1 MASSSSSERLVIL
14 RDAESCRSELIHSVG
29 LDNILEVF
37 CKTQVLEDLRLLK
50 DCKPAS
56 VSNWS
61 FDEKCLFCCLR
72 REKVKEHVVALT
84 KQIVESGGKPLLGK
98 DLSNISRL
106 EWQSEEFLDAVL
118 HRKEYSPRIPDPH
131 IPVVA
136 CGIVQQMINEL
147 ASHYTSRSDCSQDF
161 LQNNDKKDQSLLKTS
176 CHTSS
181 TAVKIDSVASA
192 KKKFIMVDQDA
203 PLDLSLRKVKV
214 EDFEQDGVLDLST
227 KKNCNKGHTSLRN
240 SHVSPATHLVKRDSV
255 DLSLAQVRDL
265 QAVSTLEEFM
275 SKLCLHHQRQIV
287 EALGFLQSEVKTV
300 AVSNHFQAPT
310 PDLSEKQATT
320 GYSHASFETRA
331 EIQRSERTCAVD
343 AAVSISK
350 TQESSVR
357 TSQKP
362 TAEVLKADVSSTARV
377 VTEKQ
382 VDIGKM
388 EVLSSSSCGTGVE
401 CGNVS
406 SPTKFLVMTKT
417 TTDNDADLGA
427 KKVLGSCSQQIP
439 SSNSVK
445 KCLCSAERC
454 LPTCTVESDHAP
466 LAQKCSF
473 AQNEDAVV
481 MPSTIQK
488 TLNVVLPISPRTA
501 RKSRKGSCLIQRNG
515 SLSCLINDP
524 EMSHCDLVYIR
535 KSITECQPQSRNR
548 LHPRQNARK
557 STRGHRYVEEYLEL
571 KTVRTLARKSIGDCS
586 GNCPA
591 RMPDM
596 HTSVTPKQVLSKSG
610 SVPLVNTPFAG
621 DCMKNVIPKL
631 PSEQIVENEMPGDV
645 VKVTSLGLM
654 VETSL
659 TGKIESSGQLFSEP
673 SGKQS
678 ELTMQLDLI
687 SEAPSCTLNA
697 VVQEKRMDMVEET
710 TETKELTV
718 QKDGCDSQIGPM
730 PEEVVCGTERKA
742 ERENES
748 LPSLSHVS
756 PNMAKECSADEV
768 DMEPRN
774 EREIKNPTEAETA
787 ADVQEQSEASEIKA
801 NTEEDRGAQEQVLH
815 DTESNLQTVNSS
827 ELPVKNQGDSAVSSL
842 TEVSTVQTLVNCKEN
857 ESNPHTSK
865 VLNAKHAV
873 SSDRCLRS
881 RSKGSVDVMKDSMK
895 CGVSE
900 LVDHANDKSP
910 KAHSTETNVHT
921 EQEPDL
927 KVVDIL
933 ETAQELPAAKPCNG
947 LGVDHTVKTRPK
959 SRTATAVGRDKHPSP
974 GVKVNNDL
982 PSVLSPEGLPESVST
997 TSSTTESGKHHKQ
1010 NNQASESTEKMPL
1023 RNKSSPVELSVS
1035 GPCSPI
1041 NKSSPSS
1048 ENMLL
1053 RSRSNTEAP
1062 SSKSISPTEG
1072 HSEKQGQ
1079 MPLRR
1084 SSSIS
1089 EQAANRDVC
1098 TSSEAVTHMPLRS
1111 RTISSK
1117 PTVTKDSPVKSSI
1130 KRFGEQ
1136 PVNSHSSATCRKT
1149 EANGHMPLR
1158 SSASLI
1164 AEQPRN
1170 NKSAVVD
1177 TSESPGHMSLR
1188 GGNVSNTE
1196 KSCGSTT
1203 TPNRNKR
1210 PLRQQRVSASSS
1222 GEAEESPLSSKV
1234 KIPNRKHMEAQIRG
1248 SSSLPDEAFR
1258 LASLQTTEPIVCSP
1272 PKFLEAL
1279 RGEEH
1284 QQLISN
1290 LNAKFDKMHK
1300 SWVPMDKEGQPAPK
1314 PKNKADRL
1322 KEIWKSKRRVRKSRP
1337 LEQQKLS
1344 PVQMLFMKPFDL
1356 SSICRWFLQSTE
1368 TKSLVI
1374 VKKVN
1379 TRLPSETQLCFH
1391 TSAAGAGSSHGIFPS
1406 LQAERLKKHLKKFAI
1421 ASPVKNNP
1429 KNQRLL
1435 SKALGQ
1441 GISAMRSK
1449 EKHEPT
1455 TATRICTKAQSLAG
1469 VTPAQAPES
1478 LAPTAGS
1485 AKNPASARILRK
1497 YSNMREKLQ
1506 VQQNKRCKEKT
1517 FKGAH
1522 LKTAIIPKKANKQ
1535 KLPTCKGSRSVV
1547 QRISSLTKTAK
1558 TNSALK
1564 QRALKRNPC
1573 HKDSASPKRL
1583 KALTKTTKGI
1593 GENASAN
1600 TSSKKQILIKTGTKA
1615 QQIKASG
1622 TKVDTKKLVFQKGPN
1637 NLESQSL
1644 DVDIKPLMLE
1654 DQVLT
1659 RSQRKMEGTTSQTA
1673 SPKSSTKRG
1682 LEALVTPTKRTR
1694 TSKP

>member
-1 MASSSSSERLVIL
+1 MASPCSSERFVIV
-14 RDAESCRSELIHSVG
+14 RDAESWRSELLHSVG
-29 LDNILEVF
+29 LDSILGVF
-37 CKTQVLEDLRLLK
+37 GKTQVLEDLRLLK

-61 FDEKCLFCCLR
+61 FDENCLFCCLR
-72 REKVKEHVVALT
+72 REKVKEHVVALN

-98 DLSNISRL
+98 DPSNISRL

-118 HRKEYSPRIPDPH
+118 HSKEYSPRIPDPH

-147 ASHYTSRSDCSQDF
+147 ASYYTSASDCFQDF
-161 LQNNDKKDQSLLKTS
+161 LQNNEKKHQSLLKPS

-181 TAVKIDSVASA
+181 TAVKIDSCQ
-192 KKKFIMVDQDA
+192 KKLIMDQDA

-227 KKNCNKGHTSLRN
+227 KKNLNKTHTSSR
-240 SHVSPATHLVKRDSV
+240 SSDVSPATHLVKRESV

-265 QAVSTLEEFM
+265 QVVSTLEQFM
-275 SKLCLHHQRQIV
+275 SKLCLHHQRQIF
-287 EALGFLQSEVKTV
+287 EALGFLQSEVKAV
-300 AVSNHFQAPT
+300 AISDQFQVPT
-310 PDLSEKQATT
+310 PDLSDKQATT
-320 GYSHASFETRA
+320 SYSRASFET
-331 EIQRSERTCAVD
+331 RSERTCAVD
-343 AAVSISK
+343 AAASISK
-350 TQESSVR
+350 TQGSSVR
-357 TSQKP
+357 KSPKP
-362 TAEVLKADVSSTARV
+362 IAEVLKAVVSSTARV
-377 VTEKQ
+377 RTEKQ
-382 VDIGKM
+382 EDLSKL
-388 EVLSSSSCGTGVE
+388 EVLSSSSCEKGFE

-406 SPTKFLVMTKT
+406 PKVLVTTKT
-417 TTDNDADLGA
+417 TTDNLGA
-427 KKVLGSCSQQIP
+427 KKELGSSSQQIP
-439 SSNSVK
+439 SINSVK

-454 LPTCTVESDHAP
+454 LPTCTAENEHAGP
-466 LAQKCSF
+466 LAQTCSF
-473 AQNEDAVV
+473 AQNEVAVV
-481 MPSTIQK
+481 KPSTFQK

-501 RKSRKGSCLIQRNG
+501 RKSRKGSCLRQRNG
-515 SLSCLINDP
+515 SLSCIINDA

-535 KSITECQPQSRNR
+535 KSITECQPQSRHR

-571 KTVRTLARKSIGDCS
+571 KTVRTLASKLIDDSS

-610 SVPLVNTPFAG
+610 SVPLVNAPFAG

-631 PSEQIVENEMPGDV
+631 SSEQIVENEMPGDV
-645 VKVTSLGLM
+645 MKVTSLGLM

-659 TGKIESSGQLFSEP
+659 TGQIESNGHIISEP

-678 ELTMQLDLI
+678 ELTMQLD
-687 SEAPSCTLNA
+687 TLNA
-697 VVQEKRMDMVEET
+697 VVQGKCMDMVEET
-710 TETKELTV
+710 TETTELTV

-730 PEEVVCGTERKA
+730 PEVVICGTERKP
-742 ERENES
+742 EHENTFLE
-748 LPSLSHVS
+748 PSLIHVS

-768 DMEPRN
+768 HMEPIG
-774 EREIKNPTEAETA
+774 EREIKKNTEAETA
-787 ADVQEQSEASEIKA
+787 ADFQEQSEASEIKA
-801 NTEEDRGAQEQVLH
+801 NTEEDRGAREQVLH
-815 DTESNLQTVNSS
+815 DIESNFQTVNSS
-827 ELPVKNQGDSAVSSL
+827 ELPVKNQGDSVVSNL
-842 TEVSTVQTLVNCKEN
+842 TEVSTVQMPVKCKKDVDQ
-857 ESNPHTSK
+857 HTSK
-865 VLNAKHAV
+865 GLHANHSV

-881 RSKGSVDVMKDSMK
+881 RSSKGSVDVIKESMK
-895 CGVSE
+895 CGASE
-900 LVDHANDKSP
+900 LDHANDKSP
-910 KAHSTETNVHT
+910 KTHSTETNVHT

-933 ETAQELPAAKPCNG
+933 ESTQELPSAKPCNG
-947 LGVDHTVKTRPK
+947 LVVDHAVKMRPK
-959 SRTATAVGRDKHPSP
+959 SRTAIAVGREEHSSP
-974 GVKVNNDL
+974 DVKVNNDL
-982 PSVLSPEGLPESVST
+982 PNVLSHDVLPETVST
-997 TSSTTESGKHHKQ
+997 TSSTSESGKHHKQ
-1010 NNQASESTEKMPL
+1010 NNQASESTDKMPL
-1023 RNKSSPVELSVS
+1023 RNKSSPVEMSDS
-1035 GPCSPI
+1035 GPCSAI
-1041 NKSSPSS
+1041 KKSLPSS

-1053 RSRSNTEAP
+1053 RSKSNTEAP
-1062 SSKSISPTEG
+1062 SLKLITPTEG
-1072 HSEKQGQ
+1072 RSEKQGQ
-1079 MPLRR
+1079 IPFRR

-1089 EQAANRDVC
+1089 EQAANRDLC

-1111 RTISSK
+1111 RTISSIK
-1117 PTVTKDSPVKSSI
+1117 PTVIKDSLVKSCI
-1130 KRFGEQ
+1130 KSFSKQ
-1136 PVNSHSSATCRKT
+1136 PVSSHSSTTCRKT
-1149 EANGHMPLR
+1149 EASGHMPLR
-1158 SSASLI
+1158 SSASLT
-1164 AEQPRN
+1164 AEQSRN
-1170 NKSAVVD
+1170 NKSVILDA
-1177 TSESPGHMSLR
+1177 SESPGRMSLR
-1188 GGNVSNTE
+1188 RGNASNTE
-1196 KSCGSTT
+1196 QACGSTT
-1203 TPNRNKR
+1203 AHNRNKH
-1210 PLRQQRVSASSS
+1210 PLRQLKVSASSS
-1222 GEAEESPLSSKV
+1222 GEAEESPFSSNV
-1234 KIPNRKHMEAQIRG
+1234 KIQNQKHMESQIRG
-1248 SSSLPDEAFR
+1248 SSTLPDESFH

-1272 PKFLEAL
+1272 PKFLDAL
-1279 RGEEH
+1279 RREKH

-1290 LNAKFDKMHK
+1290 LNSKFDKMHK
-1300 SWVPMDKEGQPAPK
+1300 SWVPMDKEGQPALK

-1356 SSICRWFLQSTE
+1356 PSICRWFLQSTE

-1391 TSAAGAGSSHGIFPS
+1391 SSAAGAGSSHGIFPS

-1421 ASPVKNNP
+1421 ASPVKNTP

-1435 SKALGQ
+1435 AKALGQ
-1441 GISAMRSK
+1441 GISVMRSK
-1449 EKHEPT
+1449 VKHEPT

-1469 VTPAQAPES
+1469 VTPAQTPES
-1478 LAPTAGS
+1478 LASTAGS

-1506 VQQNKRCKEKT
+1506 VQQNKKCKEKT

-1522 LKTAIIPKKANKQ
+1522 LKSAIIPKKDNKQ
-1535 KLPTCKGSRSVV
+1535 KLPTCKGSKSVV

-1564 QRALKRNPC
+1564 QRGLKRNQC
-1573 HKDSASPKRL
+1573 HKDRASPKRL
-1583 KALTKTTKGI
+1583 KALKRMTKVI

-1600 TSSKKQILIKTGTKA
+1600 IFSKKQRPIKAGTDKA

-1622 TKVDTKKLVFQKGPN
+1622 TSKVDTKRLVFQKGPN

-1659 RSQRKMEGTTSQTA
+1659 RSQRKMEGIPSQNA

-1682 LEALVTPTKRTR
+1682 LEPLVTPTKRTR

>member
-1 MASSSSSERLVIL
+1 MASSCPSERFVVR
-14 RDAESCRSELIHSVG
+14 RDAESWRSELIQRVG

-37 CKTQVLEDLRLLK
+37 GKTQVLEDLRLLK

-61 FDEKCLFCCLR
+61 FDENCLFCCLR
-72 REKVKEHVVALT
+72 REKVKEHVVALN

-98 DLSNISRL
+98 DPSNISRL

-118 HRKEYSPRIPDPH
+118 HSKEYSPRIPDPH

-147 ASHYTSRSDCSQDF
+147 ASYYTSRSDCSQDF
-161 LQNNDKKDQSLLKTS
+161 LQNNEKKHQSLLKTS
-176 CHTSS
+176 CRTSS

-192 KKKFIMVDQDA
+192 QKKIIMVDQDA
-203 PLDLSLRKVKV
+203 PLDLSLRKVKM

-227 KKNCNKGHTSLRN
+227 KNNLNKGHRS
-240 SHVSPATHLVKRDSV
+240 SHVSPATHLVKRESV
-255 DLSLAQVRDL
+255 DLSIAQLRDL
-265 QAVSTLEEFM
+265 QAVSTLEQFM

-300 AVSNHFQAPT
+300 AVSNHFQALT

-320 GYSHASFETRA
+320 GYSHALFEN
-331 EIQRSERTCAVD
+331 RSERTCAVD

-362 TAEVLKADVSSTARV
+362 TAEVLRADVSSTARV
-377 VTEKQ
+377 ATEKQ
-382 VDIGKM
+382 VDLGKM
-388 EVLSSSSCGTGVE
+388 EILSSSSCGTGVE

-406 SPTKFLVMTKT
+406 SPTKFLIMTKT
-417 TTDNDADLGA
+417 TTDNLGA
-427 KKVLGSCSQQIP
+427 KKVLGSSSQQIS
-439 SSNSVK
+439 SSNSIK
-445 KCLCSAERC
+445 KCLCRAERC
-454 LPTCTVESDHAP
+454 LPTCTAENEHADP
-466 LAQKCSF
+466 LAPKCSF

-481 MPSTIQK
+481 KPSTTQK
-488 TLNVVLPISPRTA
+488 TSNVVLPVSPRTA
-501 RKSRKGSCLIQRNG
+501 RKSRKGSCLRQRNG

-548 LHPRQNARK
+548 LSPRQNARK

-571 KTVRTLARKSIGDCS
+571 KTVRTLARKSIGGSS

-591 RMPDM
+591 RMPDL

-631 PSEQIVENEMPGDV
+631 SSEQIVENEMPGDV

-659 TGKIESSGQLFSEP
+659 TGKIESNGQIFSEP

-678 ELTMQLDLI
+678 ESTMQLDLI

-697 VVQEKRMDMVEET
+697 VVQEKRMDVVEET
-710 TETKELTV
+710 TETTELTV

-730 PEEVVCGTERKA
+730 PEEVVCGTEGNP
-742 ERENES
+742 EHENKS
-748 LPSLSHVS
+748 LEQSLIHVS
-756 PNMAKECSADEV
+756 PNIVKECSADEV

-774 EREIKNPTEAETA
+774 EREIKKPTEAETA

-801 NTEEDRGAQEQVLH
+801 NTEEDRGAQEQVLN
-815 DTESNLQTVNSS
+815 DSKSNLQTVNSS
-827 ELPVKNQGDSAVSSL
+827 ELSVKNQGDSAVSSL
-842 TEVSTVQTLVNCKEN
+842 TGVSTVQTLVKCKEKDVDL
-857 ESNPHTSK
+857 HTSK
-865 VLNAKHAV
+865 GLNAKHAV

-881 RSKGSVDVMKDSMK
+881 RSSECSVDVMKDSMK
-895 CGVSE
+895 CGASE

-910 KAHSTETNVHT
+910 KTHSTETNAHT
-921 EQEPDL
+921 EQGPDL

-933 ETAQELPAAKPCNG
+933 ETTQELPAAKPCNG
-947 LGVDHTVKTRPK
+947 LVVDHGVKTRPK
-959 SRTATAVGRDKHPSP
+959 SRTATAVGRDEHPSP
-974 GVKVNNDL
+974 GIKVNNDL
-982 PSVLSPEGLPESVST
+982 PSVLSHDVLPETVST
-997 TSSTTESGKHHKQ
+997 TSSTSEIGKHHKQ

-1035 GPCSPI
+1035 RPCSAI
-1041 NKSSPSS
+1041 KKSPTSS

-1062 SSKSISPTEG
+1062 SSNSISPTEG

-1079 MPLRR
+1079 MPLRK
-1084 SSSIS
+1084 SSSIC
-1089 EQAANRDVC
+1089 EQAAIRDLC
-1098 TSSEAVTHMPLRS
+1098 ISSEALTHMPLRS
-1111 RTISSK
+1111 RTISSIK

-1130 KRFGEQ
+1130 KKFSEQ
-1136 PVNSHSSATCRKT
+1136 PVSSHSSTTCRKT

-1158 SSASLI
+1158 SSTSLI

-1177 TSESPGHMSLR
+1177 ASESPGRMSLR
-1188 GGNVSNTE
+1188 RGNASNTE
-1196 KSCGSTT
+1196 KSCGSTVS
-1203 TPNRNKR
+1203 PNRNKR

-1234 KIPNRKHMEAQIRG
+1234 KIPNQKHMEAQIRG
-1248 SSSLPDEAFR
+1248 SSSLPNESFH
-1258 LASLQTTEPIVCSP
+1258 LASLQMTEPIVCSP
-1272 PKFLEAL
+1272 PTFLDAL
-1279 RGEEH
+1279 RQEEH

-1290 LNAKFDKMHK
+1290 LNSKFDKMHK

-1356 SSICRWFLQSTE
+1356 PSICRWFLQSTE

-1374 VKKVN
+1374 VKKIN
-1379 TRLPSETQLCFH
+1379 TRHPSETQLCFH
-1391 TSAAGAGSSHGIFPS
+1391 SSAAGAGSSHGIFPS

-1449 EKHEPT
+1449 EKHEAT

-1469 VTPAQAPES
+1469 VTPVQAPES
-1478 LAPTAGS
+1478 LAPAAGS

-1506 VQQNKRCKEKT
+1506 VQQNKKRKEKT

-1522 LKTAIIPKKANKQ
+1522 LKSTIIPKKASKQ
-1535 KLPTCKGSRSVV
+1535 KLPTCKASKSVV

-1583 KALTKTTKGI
+1583 KALTRMTKAI

-1600 TSSKKQILIKTGTKA
+1600 ALSKKQILIKTGTDKA
-1615 QQIKASG
+1615 QQVKASG
-1622 TKVDTKKLVFQKGPN
+1622 TKVETKKLVFQKSPN

-1644 DVDIKPLMLE
+1644 DVSIKPLMLE

-1659 RSQRKMEGTTSQTA
+1659 RSQRKMEGTPSQTA

-1682 LEALVTPTKRTR
+1682 LEPLVTPTKRTR